1 MAIWFNHLSDAVPGL
16 RPLATTALAWALIS
30 GGAPLWAQSPAAT
43 PSAAAAAGAASITPA
58 RPAVSMSELRDLIEQ
73 RISEVRAQRG
83 TAPPVVQVK
92 SSRPTQS
99 GRTSKRPA
107 ATASAS
113 AALAAVAQADER
125 PVAPGKTS
133 PLGREVGW
141 AYQGD
146 TGPDQWGLLKPEYRA
161 CVVGRRQSPIDLRDG
176 IPVTLDPLQFEYR
189 PSLVT
194 VLHRDHTVV
203 IEPEPGNAVSLR
215 GRRYEL
221 QHIALRHPGEVH
233 VAGRQS
239 PMSLQLLHRAA
250 DGELLMVAVPVMLST
265 QEHPV
270 MGQIWS
276 TLPLE
281 RHLQQRSTSPID
293 LSRLLPAEPAYF
305 LYMGSLTTPPCT
317 EDVIWA
323 VMKQPLGISGDQMAV
338 MARLYPNNARPV
350 QPTHGRLV
358 KDGQ

>member
-16 RPLATTALAWALIS
+16 RPLATTALAWALIT
-30 GGAPLWAQSPAAT
+30 GGAPLWAQSPGAT
-43 PSAAAAAGAASITPA
+43 PSTAAAAGAESITPA

-83 TAPPVVQVK
+83 SAPPVVQVK
-92 SSRPTQS
+92 SSRSTKS
-99 GRTSKRPA
+99 SRTSKRPA
-107 ATASAS
+107 ATASA
-113 AALAAVAQADER
+113 ALMAVAQADEQ

-203 IEPEPGNAVSLR
+203 IEPESGNAVSLR

-250 DGELLMVAVPVMLST
+250 DGELLMVAVPVIISP
-265 QEHPV
+265 QEHAV

-323 VMKQPLGISGDQMAV
+323 VMKQPLNISGDQMAV